1 VEKAV
6 TRKEPSDMI
15 SSFSSS
21 LQRKFILIAV
31 VSVTCLTL
39 AMGLFAAART
49 KAALFNAT
57 KQKGQMLAQT
67 VSALII
73 NEFIYEK
80 LGLVEEGGLIDN
92 YVRELYQRDELD
104 LEYVAVL
111 DNNFQVVSHSDFSE
125 FGKVY
130 QNPFKVGGIHEQD
143 DLVIVEKKNQQNK
156 RSELEFA
163 IPLSIEGKRWG
174 TLQFA
179 MYLESVERESRN
191 VLVQIMSLTFLAL
204 VFLVML
210 IYFLSQRFIRPITL
224 LSQAMAEVEVGMVE
238 KTIPVRGTD
247 ELSQL
252 TESYNEMVRRIRQA
266 NEDMKITHEKL
277 LNSEKLATLG
287 VLSSSVAHRINNPL
301 GGLFNCVKMLQKKGE
316 DTAFREKYLSLIE
329 EGLDSIEETVGQLLW
344 TAGKR
349 EGEEKVAHV
358 ATILSGVVTFL
369 DYRLR
374 KQNIVYSEQV
384 DSDLYLAVAPHD
396 LEEMF
401 LNTMINAIQAMGK
414 GGNLTVSAQGADG
427 KAVLKIQDTGVGIPA
442 DQLDKVFDLF
452 YSTKKAGEGTG
463 LGMWMTYE
471 LVAKYKG
478 KIQLSS
484 QVGQGTLVTIILP
497 EAR

>member
-1 VEKAV
+1 MF
-6 TRKEPSDMI
+6 SGL
-15 SSFSSS
+15 SSS

-31 VSVTCLTL
+31 ISVTCLTL

-57 KQKGQMLAQT
+57 KQKGRMLAHT

-111 DNNFQVVSHSDFSE
+111 DNTFQVVSHSDFSE

-130 QNPFKVGGIHEQD
+130 QNPFVDSNSRENNAI
-143 DLVIVEKKNQQNK
+143 VIVEKQIWQND
-156 RSELEFA
+156 RNVLEFA
-163 IPLSIEGKRWG
+163 IPLSIEGKHWG
-174 TLQFA
+174 SLQFA
-179 MYLESVERESRN
+179 MSLKSVEHESRK

-204 VFLVML
+204 LFLVVL

-224 LSQAMAEVEVGMVE
+224 LSQAMAEVELGMVE
-238 KTIPVRGTD
+238 KTIPVSGKD

-252 TESYNEMVRRIRQA
+252 AESYNEMVRRIRQA
-266 NEDMKITHEKL
+266 NEEMKLTHEKL
-277 LNSEKLATLG
+277 LISEKLATLG

-316 DTAFREKYLSLIE
+316 DTAFRTKYLSLIE

-349 EGEEKVAHV
+349 EGEEKIAS
-358 ATILSGVVTFL
+358 AEGILAGVVAFL

-374 KQNIVYSEQV
+374 KQDIIYDEQA
-384 DSDLYLAVAPHD
+384 DPSLFLAVAPHD

-401 LNTMINAIQAMGK
+401 LNTMINAIQAMEK
-414 GGNLTVSAQGADG
+414 GGKLTVSAQREDG
-427 KAVLKIQDTGVGIPA
+427 KAVLKVRDTGVGIPE
-442 DQLDKVFDLF
+442 DQVKRVFDLF

-478 KIQLSS
+478 QIQLAS
-484 QVGQGTLVTIILP
+484 QVGEGTLVTIILP

>member
-1 VEKAV
+1 
-6 TRKEPSDMI
+6 
-15 SSFSSS
+15 
-21 LQRKFILIAV
+21 
-31 VSVTCLTL
+31 
-39 AMGLFAAART
+39 
-49 KAALFNAT
+49 
-57 KQKGQMLAQT
+57 
-67 VSALII
+67 LII

-111 DNNFQVVSHSDFSE
+111 DTNFQVISHSDFSE

-130 QNPFKVGGIHEQD
+130 PNPFTGKSSNKKNTI
-143 DLVIVEKKNQQNK
+143 VIVEKQSLVND
-156 RSELEFA
+156 SDVLEFA

-174 TLQFA
+174 SLQFA
-179 MYLESVERESRN
+179 MSLRRVEHESRK
-191 VLVQIMSLTFLAL
+191 VLVQIMSLTFLSL
-204 VFLVML
+204 LFLVVL

-224 LSQAMAEVEVGMVE
+224 LSQAMAEVELGMVE
-238 KTIPVRGTD
+238 KTVPVKGND

-252 TESYNEMVRRIRQA
+252 AESFNEMVRRIRQA
-266 NEDMKITHEKL
+266 NEKMKLTHEKL

-316 DTAFREKYLSLIE
+316 DSVFRKKYLALIE

-349 EGEEKVAHV
+349 EGEEKIASAVG
-358 ATILSGVVTFL
+358 ILAGVVAFL
-369 DYRLR
+369 EYRLR
-374 KQNIVYSEQV
+374 KQNIVYEEKT
-384 DSDLYLAVAPHD
+384 DPNLNIAVAPHD
-396 LEEMF
+396 LEEVF
-401 LNTMINAIQAMGK
+401 LNTMINAIQAMEK
-414 GGNLTVSAQGADG
+414 GGKLMVSAQRNDG
-427 KAVLKIQDTGVGIPA
+427 KAILQIEDTGVGIPP
-442 DQLDKVFDLF
+442 DKIEKVFDLF

-478 KIQLSS
+478 KIRLESKI
-484 QVGQGTLVTIILP
+484 GQGTLVTIILP

>member
-1 VEKAV
+1 MERVAIQRE
-6 TRKEPSDMI
+6 RFNMF
-15 SSFSSS
+15 SSLSSS

-31 VSVTCLTL
+31 ISVTCLTL
-39 AMGLFAAART
+39 TMGLFAAART

-57 KQKGQMLAQT
+57 KQKGRMLAQT

-92 YVRELYQRDELD
+92 YVRELYQRDELE

-130 QNPFKVGGIHEQD
+130 QNPFIEYSSKEKNTI
-143 DLVIVEKKNQQNK
+143 VIVEKQSQLNSRNV
-156 RSELEFA
+156 LEFA

-174 TLQFA
+174 ALQFA
-179 MYLESVERESRN
+179 MSLRN
-191 VLVQIMSLTFLAL
+191 VEQESHKVLIQIMSLTFLAL
-204 VFLVML
+204 LFLVVL
-210 IYFLSQRFIRPITL
+210 IYFLSQRFIRPIIL
-224 LSQAMAEVEVGMVE
+224 LSQAMAEVELGMVE
-238 KTIPVRGTD
+238 KTIPVSGKD

-252 TESYNEMVRRIRQA
+252 AESYNEMVRRIRQA
-266 NEDMKITHEKL
+266 NEKMKLTHEKL

-301 GGLFNCVKMLQKKGE
+301 GGLFNCVKMLQKKGDDSE
-316 DTAFREKYLSLIE
+316 FRTKYLSLIE

-349 EGEEKVAHV
+349 EGEEKIASIVD
-358 ATILSGVVTFL
+358 ILSGVVAFL
-369 DYRLR
+369 EYRLR
-374 KQNIVYSEQV
+374 KQNIVYKEQAAPGLLL
-384 DSDLYLAVAPHD
+384 SIAPHD
-396 LEEMF
+396 LEEIF
-401 LNTMINAIQAMGK
+401 LNTMINAIQAMEK
-414 GGNLTVSAQGADG
+414 GGHLTVSAYSEDG
-427 KAVLKIQDTGVGIPA
+427 KAVLKIRDTGVGIPK
-442 DQLDKVFDLF
+442 DQVKKVFDLF
-452 YSTKKAGEGTG
+452 FSTKKAGEGTG
-463 LGMWMTYE
+463 LGLWMTYE

-478 KIQLSS
+478 QIQLES
-484 QVGQGTLVTIILP
+484 QVGEGTLITIILP

>member
-1 VEKAV
+1 
-6 TRKEPSDMI
+6 MI

-39 AMGLFAAART
+39 TMGLFAAART

-80 LGLVEEGGLIDN
+80 LGLVEEGGLVDN

-130 QNPFKVGGIHEQD
+130 QNPFKDGGIHEQD

-224 LSQAMAEVEVGMVE
+224 LSQAMAEVDVGMVE

-301 GGLFNCVKMLQKKGE
+301 GGLFNCVKMLQKRGE
-316 DTAFREKYLSLIE
+316 DTVFREKYLSLIE
-329 EGLDSIEETVGQLLW
+329 
-344 TAGKR
+344 
-349 EGEEKVAHV
+349 
-358 ATILSGVVTFL
+358 
-369 DYRLR
+369 
-374 KQNIVYSEQV
+374 
-384 DSDLYLAVAPHD
+384 
-396 LEEMF
+396 
-401 LNTMINAIQAMGK
+401 
-414 GGNLTVSAQGADG
+414 
-427 KAVLKIQDTGVGIPA
+427 
-442 DQLDKVFDLF
+442 
-452 YSTKKAGEGTG
+452 
-463 LGMWMTYE
+463 
-471 LVAKYKG
+471 
-478 KIQLSS
+478 
-484 QVGQGTLVTIILP
+484 
-497 EAR
+497 